1 MASVNGLS
9 DNDLL
14 LRLKNGEHTSF
25 TEIYNRFW
33 EKMMSYAV
41 KLTKSEDEAADI
53 VQEIFV
59 SIWKRKESLDVKGS
73 LGAYLIKSVRNLSL
87 KYIEKNIHK
96 ENFIAR
102 LGYHFETVTAQTE
115 NDMTV
120 RELREN
126 IDAAVS
132 KLPGKMR
139 EVYILSRDEQLSHK
153 EIAQKLGISELT
165 VKKQINNA
173 LKLIAKA
180 LKMNL
185 SGAMLVI
192 FAHLLK

>member
-1 MASVNGLS
+1 MASVNELS

-14 LRLKNGEHTSF
+14 LRLKNGEHTAF

-33 EKMMSYAV
+33 EKMMNYAV

-59 SIWKRKESLDVKGS
+59 SIWNRKESLEVKGP

-96 ENFIAR
+96 ENFIER
-102 LGYHFETVTAQTE
+102 LGYHFENTTAQTE
-115 NDMTV
+115 DDISV
-120 RELREN
+120 KELQKN
-126 IDAAVS
+126 IDTAVS

-139 EVYILSRDEQLSHK
+139 QVYVLSRDEQLSHK

-173 LKLIAKA
+173 LKLIAKS
-180 LKMNL
+180 LKLNL
-185 SGAMLVI
+185 SGAMLVL

>member
-1 MASVNGLS
+1 MASVNELS

-14 LRLKNGEHTSF
+14 LRLKNGEHTAF

-33 EKMMSYAV
+33 EKMMNYAV

-59 SIWKRKESLDVKGS
+59 SIWNRKESLEVKGP

-96 ENFIAR
+96 ENFMER
-102 LGYHFETVTAQTE
+102 LGYHFENTTAQTE
-115 NDMTV
+115 DDISV
-120 RELREN
+120 KELQKN
-126 IDAAVS
+126 IDTAVS

-139 EVYILSRDEQLSHK
+139 QVYVLSRDEQLSHK

-173 LKLIAKA
+173 LKLIAKS
-180 LKMNL
+180 LKLNL
-185 SGAMLVI
+185 SGAMLVL

>member
-1 MASVNGLS
+1 MASVNELS

-14 LRLKNGEHTSF
+14 LRLKNGEHTAF

-33 EKMMSYAV
+33 EKMMNHAV

-59 SIWKRKESLDVKGS
+59 SIWNRKESLEVKGP
-73 LGAYLIKSVRNLSL
+73 LAAYLIKSVRNLSL

-96 ENFIAR
+96 ENFIER
-102 LGYHFETVTAQTE
+102 LGYHFENTTAQTE
-115 NDMTV
+115 DDISV
-120 RELREN
+120 KELQEN
-126 IDAAVS
+126 IDTAVS

-139 EVYILSRDEQLSHK
+139 QVYVLSRDEQLSHK

-173 LKLIAKA
+173 LKLIAKS
-180 LKMNL
+180 LKLNL
-185 SGAMLVI
+185 SGTMLVL

>member
-59 SIWKRKESLDVKGS
+59 SIWNRKEYLDVKGP

-102 LGYHFETVTAQTE
+102 LGYHFENVTAQTE
-115 NDMTV
+115 NDITV
-120 RELREN
+120 KELQEN
-126 IDAAVS
+126 IDAAVL

-139 EVYILSRDEQLSHK
+139 EVYIMSRNEQLSHK
-153 EIAQKLGISELT
+153 EIAHKLGISELT

-173 LKLIAKA
+173 LKLIAKS

-185 SGAMLVI
+185 SGVMVVI